1 MTRSIPML
9 LIGLVFGALIGFLL
23 TATYG
28 TALGGDDHADDHGG
42 TSQNAAHDM
51 GAMEVIDLEPAVAP
65 VVKAIIHPDPMGGWN
80 LEVQTTNF
88 RFSPENV
95 STQHI
100 EGEGHAHVFVNG
112 KKVARIYGPWMQL
125 TGVQSGDVI
134 SVGLNANNHKAL
146 AVNGQPITAT
156 ATIP

>member
-1 MTRSIPML
+1 MDRSVPML
-9 LIGLVFGALIGFLL
+9 VIGLIFGALAGFLL
-23 TATYG
+23 AASNGLT
-28 TALGGDDHADDHGG
+28 LGGDDHSDDHD
-42 TSQNAAHDM
+42 TVAAA
-51 GAMEVIDLEPAVAP
+51 GAIDLNAIE
-65 VVKAIIHPDPMGGWN
+65 VVDPDAGSTPTVHAIIHPDPMGGWN
-80 LEVQTTNF
+80 LEVPTTNF